1 MQIEPY
7 EPYKKVLVVKITEMQ
22 WKLLQSLVNPDKHL
36 WTVSDVVREAINRY
50 VKEELNKKLETK
62 QA

>member
-1 MQIEPY
+1 MER
-7 EPYKKVLVVKITEMQ
+7 EPYKEVLVVKITETQ
-22 WKLLQSLVNPDKHL
+22 KKLLESLVNPNKEL
-36 WTVSDVVREAINRY
+36 WTVSDVVRDAINRY

>member
-1 MQIEPY
+1 MER
-7 EPYKKVLVVKITEMQ
+7 EPYKEVLVVKITETQ
-22 WKLLQSLVNPDKHL
+22 KKLLESLVNPNKEL

>member
-36 WTVSDVVREAINRY
+36 WTISDVVREAINRY
-50 VKEELNKKLETK
+50 LKEELNKKLETK

>member
-1 MQIEPY
+1 
-7 EPYKKVLVVKITEMQ
+7 VLVVKITETQ
-22 WKLLQSLVNPDKHL
+22 KKLLESLVNPDKWL

-50 VKEELNKKLETK
+50 VKEELNRKLETK

>member
-1 MQIEPY
+1 MER
-7 EPYKKVLVVKITEMQ
+7 EPYKEVLVVKITETQ
-22 WKLLQSLVNPDKHL
+22 KKLLESLVNPNKEL

-62 QA
+62 QT